1 MDLKHCRPALPA
13 LAAAGTLLLLGCTLS
28 MPAGRSAAPTPDAG
42 LAGEAAEAD
51 LPEKARRHA
60 RRVRTSLSLPYFS
73 FARPLNPRS

>member
-1 MDLKHCRPALPA
+1 MDLKHCRPALSA

-28 MPAGRSAAPTPDAG
+28 MPASRSATLTPDAG
-42 LAGEAAEAD
+42 LSGETGEAD
-51 LPEKARRHA
+51 LPQKTRRHA

>member
-28 MPAGRSAAPTPDAG
+28 MPAGRSAAPTSDAG
-42 LAGEAAEAD
+42 LAGEARETD